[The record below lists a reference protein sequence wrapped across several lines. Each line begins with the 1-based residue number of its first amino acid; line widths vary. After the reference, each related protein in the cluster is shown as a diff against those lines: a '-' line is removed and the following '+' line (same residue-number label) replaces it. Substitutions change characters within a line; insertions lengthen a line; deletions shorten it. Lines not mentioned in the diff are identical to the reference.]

1 MKFSGIKFSPHQKNE
16 KEVTMAIIN
25 EKKATDL
32 KTSDFY
38 YDLPQERIAQHP
50 EEKRDHSRLM
60 VLNREEQTLTHRH
73 FYDILDYLR
82 PDDVLVINDSKVIP
96 ARIYGHVEGRE
107 EATLEL
113 LLLRQRDLDTWE
125 TLVKP
130 GKRARIGFRAV
141 FGDGI
146 LTGEVVDIVEEGNRL
161 IRFEY
166 DKTKYEN
173 IYEVL
178 NLIGMMPLPPYITE
192 RLEDQSRYQT
202 VYAREE
208 GSAAAPTAGLH
219 FTPELLEKIRQ
230 MGVAIAPVM
239 LHVGLGTFRPVK
251 AERIDEHIMHTE
263 FFSISKESAE
273 LINERK
279 ARGGRLICVGTT
291 SCRTIESAAE
301 EDGRIPAMSGDTGI
315 FIYPGYRFKA
325 VDALITNFH
334 LPESTLL
341 MLVSA
346 FYDREHVMEAYRTA
360 VEEKYRFFSFG
371 DAMLIE

>member
-1 MKFSGIKFSPHQKNE
+1 MSN
-16 KEVTMAIIN
+16 VIIN
-25 EKKATDL
+25 QKPKTDL
-32 KTSDFY
+32 QTADFFY
-38 YDLPQERIAQHP
+38 HLPPEQIAQHP
-50 EEKRDHSRLM
+50 MEKRDTSRLM
-60 VLNREEQTLTHRH
+60 VLDRATGTVEHKH

-82 PDDVLVINDSKVIP
+82 PEDVLVINDSKVIP
-96 ARIYGHVEGRE
+96 ARLYGHVEGRE
-107 EATLEL
+107 EAAVEL

-130 GKRARIGFRAV
+130 GKRARIGMRVV
-141 FGDGI
+141 FGEGRLI
-146 LTGEVVDIVEEGNRL
+146 GEVTDIVEEGNRI
-161 IRFEY
+161 IRFSY
-166 DKTKYEN
+166 DKD
-173 IYEVL
+173 IYESIYAVL
-178 NLIGMMPLPPYITE
+178 HEIGLMPLPPYITE
-192 RLEDQSRYQT
+192 QLRDNDRYQT

-230 MGVAIAPVM
+230 KGVAIAPVL

-251 AERIDEHIMHTE
+251 VENINDHIMHTE
-263 FFSISKESAE
+263 FFSVPEESAKI
-273 LINERK
+273 INERK

-291 SCRTIESAAE
+291 SCRTVESVAE
-301 EDGRIPAMSGDTGI
+301 ENGYVPAMSGDTGI

-346 FYDREHVMEAYRTA
+346 FYNRESVMEAYHTA

-371 DAMLIE
+371 DAMFIE